1 MDCRV
6 ISAFTLSHIRSDP
19 NTFRIRGIAQSFVNR
34 AEKPAHRRRAF
45 AKPCRQ
51 LSRSLN
57 SGDQE
62 ERHVLFHVGRTFVIA
77 ACMSA
82 AAVELAMAAD
92 IPYARNPAP
101 VDLPPSWAGFYLG
114 GQVGY
119 GMDSV
124 RWRNL
129 GASAFFSPPNSLTLD
144 RGSGVIG
151 GGQLG
156 YNFQYNRLVLGI
168 EGSVSAADFDRS
180 FASPYFPATDVWS
193 SRLTWLTTVT
203 GRVGYGFDNWLP
215 YVKGGFAAGNVETS
229 IQTSPFGVI
238 SQGSAV
244 HSGWTLGGGV
254 EFKIAPQ
261 FSLGLEFMHTDLG
274 RSTDINGPQIVPG
287 APESYGVGLRSNS
300 IMARFNYLFGR

>member
-1 MDCRV
+1 M
-6 ISAFTLSHIRSDP
+6 L
-19 NTFRIRGIAQSFVNR
+19 FR
-34 AEKPAHRRRAF
+34 
-45 AKPCRQ
+45 
-51 LSRSLN
+51 
-57 SGDQE
+57 
-62 ERHVLFHVGRTFVIA
+62 VGRTFAVVFCVGVA
-77 ACMSA
+77 AIEFA
-82 AAVELAMAAD
+82 AAAD
-92 IPYARNPAP
+92 LPYVPGPAP
-101 VDLPPSWAGFYLG
+101 AYVPPSWAGFYLG

-156 YNFQYNRLVLGI
+156 YNFQYNRLVFGI

-229 IQTSPFGVI
+229 IQTSPLGVI

-287 APESYGVGLRSNS
+287 APESYGVGLRTNS